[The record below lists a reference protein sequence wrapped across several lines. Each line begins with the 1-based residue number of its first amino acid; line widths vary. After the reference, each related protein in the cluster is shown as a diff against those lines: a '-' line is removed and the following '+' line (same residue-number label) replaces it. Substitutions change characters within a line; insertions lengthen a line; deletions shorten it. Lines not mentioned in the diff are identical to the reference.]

1 MTATPDEAGLT
12 PVDAPF
18 PLQRRYRRRILPGLL
33 LFVLSL
39 AVLATL
45 GGRRMVES
53 IYLDQAQARADSIA
67 GLIAQETPEG
77 WAALVGGVPLDR
89 LWGGSLGAEVRK
101 AFEEALTDSRLQR
114 LKVYR
119 PDRTIAFSTTATEI
133 GGIDDGDTLAG
144 LLADGDPRVVE
155 KQTPDGGLYELYVPH
170 HGPEERLLAVFELYE
185 PQAFLD
191 EIMLRTLAPAVVVPV
206 LLLAGLVVLLGRLVT
221 HAQADIDSRTAR
233 LVELRRRL
241 ESFVSRSAVHAAR
254 SAEEGSGHRLRM
266 TLLYSDVR
274 DFSGFSEDATPEAVV
289 AFLNR
294 LMALQV
300 EAVRDRGGDVDK
312 MIGDALLARFDGPAA
327 AARAVAAAEDIQ
339 RAMAGASN
347 LPRGVGIGIFTGD
360 LVSGAIGPAER
371 RDFTVIGDT
380 VNVAARLCSAAAE
393 GAVVVDAGTLAT
405 IGGAAADAFEP
416 PEILGVK
423 GRREPVTVRRRSYPA
438 ARAPSVPALAP
449 AASPSSSC

>member
-1 MTATPDEAGLT
+1 MTATPNGTGLT

-45 GGRRMVES
+45 GGRRMVEG
-53 IYLDQAQARADSIA
+53 IYLDQAQARADAIA

-77 WAALVGGVPLDR
+77 WAALVGPAPLDA
-89 LWGGSLGAEVRK
+89 LWRGPLGAEVSD
-101 AFEEALTDSRLQR
+101 AFSEALTDSRLHR

-119 PDRTIAFSTTATEI
+119 PDRSIAFSTTPSEI
-133 GGIDDGDTLAG
+133 GGIDDGETLAA
-144 LLADGDPRVVE
+144 LLAEGAPRVVE

-170 HGPEERLLAVFELYE
+170 HGPDGALLAVFELYE

-191 EIMLRTLAPAVVVPV
+191 EIMLRTLGPAVTVPV
-206 LLLAGLVVLLGRLVT
+206 LLLGGLVVLLGRLVAR
-221 HAQADIDSRTAR
+221 AQADIDGRTAR
-233 LVELRRRL
+233 LVDLRRRL

-254 SAEEGSGHRLRM
+254 SAEDGSGRRLRM

-300 EAVRDRGGDVDK
+300 EAVRDHGGDVDK
-312 MIGDALLARFDGPAA
+312 MIGDALLARFDGPGA

-339 RAMAGASN
+339 RAMSAAPD
-347 LPRGVGIGIFTGD
+347 LPRGVGIGIYTGD
-360 LVSGAIGPAER
+360 VVSGAIGPAER
-371 RDFTVIGDT
+371 RDFTVIGDA
-380 VNVAARLCSAAAE
+380 VNVAARLCSAAGE
-393 GAVVVDAGTLAT
+393 GAVVVDAATLAT
-405 IGGAAADAFEP
+405 IGDEATAAFGPAET
-416 PEILGVK
+416 LGVK
-423 GRREPVTVRRRSYPA
+423 GRREPVTVRRRTYSA
-438 ARAPSVPALAP
+438 AREPSAPT
-449 AASPSSSC
+449 ASPSSSC